1 MTIESVSEIIIRD
14 ERTPWLNVHSAY
26 DEMPLT
32 IEAFRVLCH
41 FARRANNQTGEAK
54 TTYKS
59 IGEKCFRAS
68 FPTTSSN
75 GLRRRAMRAVTELEG
90 FGLVRK
96 APWYSD
102 CGDLRGNVFTLT
114 HSSDWNLGYDPHDD
128 DTTIRKGGGD
138 MDGTS
143 ATDDTPYQGCDEVV
157 PLVEQSGATGGTEY
171 KGNPHSKSKEGNPS
185 FRDENETGVE
195 DTKGGLFLDSTTN
208 ESTCPGSAAK
218 SESVR
223 VQHRG
228 KRKTRSAKEIYDA
241 MESFDDFMTFW
252 KWYKDDVTSLPGVS
266 HDGGN
271 RAEAGEA
278 WLKLEA
284 NNFFGLGKD
293 AFWQAIALQ
302 LEKIKSKKNS
312 KGEVIGILHA
322 CRFLGG
328 GEKGEPDWLV
338 TYEESQQTTT
348 RDTSMIVANVET
360 SSLESIRQQI
370 LAILSELNMTAA
382 LPQQVRDATGCKIL
396 SELDQGQCVRYLN
409 WLNRYKAKIN
419 GEVA

>member
-68 FPTTSSN
+68 FPSTSSN

-128 DTTIRKGGGD
+128 DTTIRKGGSD

-143 ATDDTPYQGCDEVV
+143 DTDDTPYQGCDEVV
-157 PLVEQSGATGGTEY
+157 PTVEGSSTNGGTEY
-171 KGNPHSKSKEGNPS
+171 KGIPHSESKEGNPS
-185 FRDENETGVE
+185 FRESEKEIEASSEEPT
-195 DTKGGLFLDSTTN
+195 LDSTLNTPP
-208 ESTCPGSAAK
+208 CPAVK
-218 SESVR
+218 SKSLP
-223 VQHRG
+223 VQSKG
-228 KRKTRSAKEIYDA
+228 KKKTRSAKEIYAA
-241 MESFDDFMTFW
+241 MENFDDFMTFW
-252 KWYKDDVTSLPGVS
+252 NWYKSEVASLPGVS

-284 NNFFGLGKD
+284 NNFFDLGKTT
-293 AFWQAIALQ
+293 FWQAIALQ
-302 LEKIKSKKNS
+302 LEKIKSKKSS
-312 KGEVIGILHA
+312 KGEVIGVVHA
-322 CRFLGG
+322 SRFLTG
-328 GEKGEPDWLV
+328 GEKGEPNWLV
-338 TYEESQQTTT
+338 TYEESKQTTT
-348 RDTSMIVANVET
+348 TDISMIVANVET

-382 LPQQVRDATGCKIL
+382 LPPQVQEKTGCKIL
-396 SELDQGQCVRYLN
+396 SELNQEYAVKYLN
-409 WLNRYKAKIN
+409 YLKRHKEKKEQEA
-419 GEVA
+419 A

>member
-1 MTIESVSEIIIRD
+1 MNSIEVNDKRKPSFLWIDSSILWD
-14 ERTPWLNVHSAY
+14 MQLNPYEGWAY
-26 DEMPLT
+26 NR
-32 IEAFRVLCH
+32 FVY
-41 FARRANNQTGEAK
+41 RAGGNSSCFEAK
-54 TTYKS
+54 GRMAKACGMSLTTFKKAVKGLVAKNM
-59 IGEKCFRAS
+59 IVEVGQV
-68 FPTTSSN
+68 THSN
-75 GLRRRAMRAVTELEG
+75 GATTHQ
-90 FGLVRK
+90 
-96 APWYSD
+96 Y
-102 CGDLRGNVFTLT
+102 TLT
-114 HSSDWNLGYDPHDD
+114 DSSEWVKPPSDKGSRDAPMGRNTPRQETPTGVVVTRLDPQAGDAYKQNLDKQDLNKPDLYICKNGNEVEDA
-128 DTTIRKGGGD
+128 KGG
-138 MDGTS
+138 
-143 ATDDTPYQGCDEVV
+143 
-157 PLVEQSGATGGTEY
+157 QS
-171 KGNPHSKSKEGNPS
+171 
-185 FRDENETGVE
+185 
-195 DTKGGLFLDSTTN
+195 LDSTLNTP
-208 ESTCPGSAAK
+208 TCPGPAAK
-218 SESVR
+218 SKSVR
-223 VQHRG
+223 VQPRG
-228 KRKTRSAKEIYDA
+228 KKKTRIAKEIYDA

-271 RAEAGEA
+271 RAEAGEV
-278 WLKLEA
+278 WLKLES

-396 SELDQGQCVRYLN
+396 SELDQSQCVRYLN
-409 WLNRYKAKIN
+409 MLKRIKEKKQNQEGTA
-419 GEVA
+419 A